1 MLLIA
6 EAHTP
11 LQSEF
16 GLLHKGW
23 ERTNVRFFCWEIDS
37 LLILNEKQ
45 FMFIRKNEKH
55 EIKYFKKKVS
65 TAFINGGL
73 VSIDSN
79 GFLIPA
85 TASSVNHVGVVL
97 KQVLATDSDYASAT
111 YIPVDMCR
119 PTDLFIADVSAGT
132 VAQTAVGAYY
142 DLNST
147 GDKVDLSATSV
158 KAVYV
163 ADILLASSQV
173 VVVVNSMAGVDET
186 G

>member
-1 MLLIA
+1 
-6 EAHTP
+6 
-11 LQSEF
+11 
-16 GLLHKGW
+16 
-23 ERTNVRFFCWEIDS
+23 
-37 LLILNEKQ
+37 
-45 FMFIRKNEKH
+45 MFKRKNEKH
-55 EIKYFKKKVS
+55 NVRYFAKKAS

-73 VSIDSN
+73 TNVDSS
-79 GFLIPA
+79 GWLQPA
-85 TASSVNHVGVVL
+85 TASTINHVGVIL
-97 KQVLATDSDYASAT
+97 KTVASTDADYAST
-111 YIPVDMCR
+111 TFVPVDMCS

-163 ADILLASSQV
+163 QDILDASDQV
-173 VVVVNSMAGVDET
+173 IVMVNSMAGVDET